1 MVINKRQLVLTE
13 TESVTTHAK
22 RFDGRDPSPETTTTS
37 KTTILSTESEGLTD
51 ATNQLA
57 ICEKDCCEPNF
68 VFYKETTD
76 DGRKISTGTS
86 TTTEKVA
93 NSEDYKIVTKTITL
107 MENEDSDS
115 APG

>member
-1 MVINKRQLVLTE
+1 MGINKRQLVLTE

-22 RFDGRDPSPETTTTS
+22 RFDGRAPGPETTTTS
-37 KTTILSTESEGLTD
+37 KTTILSSESEGLTD

-57 ICEKDCCEPNF
+57 KCEKDCYEPNY
-68 VFYKETTD
+68 VFHIETAD

-93 NSEDYKIVTKTITL
+93 NSEDYKIVTKTTTL
-107 MENEDSDS
+107 MENEDGDS
-115 APG
+115 NPG